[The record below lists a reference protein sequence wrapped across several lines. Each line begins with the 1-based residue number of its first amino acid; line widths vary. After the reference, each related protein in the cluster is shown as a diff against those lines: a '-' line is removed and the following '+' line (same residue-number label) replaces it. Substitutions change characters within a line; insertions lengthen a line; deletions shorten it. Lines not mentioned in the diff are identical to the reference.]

1 MMPPVKTASA
11 PDALDLGGQRPVV
24 RRLAV
29 PGVVAGDLE
38 AERLRGGLRV
48 LRDALAVHLG
58 VVEDVHVGD
67 ALVLHVLRLGGT
79 LDGVDRHDAPVVALA
94 GRVVLVRLARLRAR
108 AALGQAE
115 GGVGRADLQDPGL
128 VVDRDRDR
136 RGTGVELTDVG
147 DRGIV
152 LRDLAG
158 VGRRRARLP
167 LARRRGGVVERLV
180 LDGEVAALVALLL
193 QGELDAVDDVLGLR
207 TRSAL
212 QRKRRV
218 DGQRTA
224 AALTVEP
231 PPPPLSDSSSPH
243 AATPKAIRPLGSSTL
258 PRRESSSNPSS
269 KG

>member
-11 PDALDLGGQRPVV
+11 PVRLDLGGQRPVV

-29 PGVVAGDLE
+29 PRVVARDLE
-38 AERLRGGLRV
+38 PELLRGGLRV
-48 LRDALAVHLG
+48 LRDALAVDLG

-79 LDGVDRHDAPVVALA
+79 LDRVDRHDAAVVALA
-94 GRVVLVRLARLRAR
+94 GRVVLVRLARLGAR

-115 GGVGRADLQDPGL
+115 SGVGRADLQDPRL

-136 RGTGVELTDVG
+136 RGTRVELADVG
-147 DRGIV
+147 DRGVV
-152 LRDLAG
+152 LRDLAC
-158 VGRRRARLP
+158 VGRRRPRLP

-180 LDGEVAALVALLL
+180 LDGEVAALVVLLL
-193 QGELDAVDDVLGLR
+193 EGELDALDHVLGLR

-212 QRKRRV
+212 QRQGRV

-224 AALTVEP
+224 ARRTSL
-231 PPPPLSDSSSPH
+231 PPLLPPSSSSPH
-243 AATPKAIRPLGSSTL
+243 AATPKAITAVRQLHAATS
-258 PRRESSSNPSS
+258 RIF
-269 KG
+269 K